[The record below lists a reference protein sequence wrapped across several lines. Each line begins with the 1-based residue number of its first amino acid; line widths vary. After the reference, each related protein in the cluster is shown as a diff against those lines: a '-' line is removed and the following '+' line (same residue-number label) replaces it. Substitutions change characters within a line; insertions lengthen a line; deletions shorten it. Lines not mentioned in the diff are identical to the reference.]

1 MKRRQIPEILA
12 HVAYDDGLAGI
23 QRSPAQPLTNRE
35 TWIRR
40 RVAAGLGHNHKLVLD
55 NLVNA
60 DPAIIPRGAN
70 HLHELLHSFAGAP
83 ASQRKPPD
91 LLQLF
96 TRNFLHSRESNLAQI
111 KLSASTNSTFCR
123 QRLLD
128 DDVCKTGVSTDGRCI
143 EQRAIVDLVRIAPE
157 NVPTVRH
164 TAIPSGVEGPRDAT
178 PK

>member
-12 HVAYDDGLAGI
+12 HIAYDDGLAGI
-23 QRSPAQPLTNRE
+23 QRRPAQPLTNRE

-96 TRNFLHSRESNLAQI
+96 ARNFLHLRESNLAQ
-111 KLSASTNSTFCR
+111 KETKRERDFNFLRSTLAR
-123 QRLLD
+123 
-128 DDVCKTGVSTDGRCI
+128 
-143 EQRAIVDLVRIAPE
+143 
-157 NVPTVRH
+157 
-164 TAIPSGVEGPRDAT
+164 
-178 PK
+178 